1 MLIHVTGSTKD
12 KRALAQKTVAWSIK
26 KLGLNR
32 MSSLSIDVIL
42 RKMKKDEYGYCNII
56 ESNRSFIID
65 INKNV
70 SLKDFVS
77 TIIHEMVH
85 VKQFAR
91 NEMSAYGMRWK
102 TKTVSENTKYVDLP
116 WEKEAYKL
124 EAKLIELIW
133 KENIL

>member
-32 MSSLSIDVIL
+32 MSSLNIDVIL

-65 INKNV
+65 VNKNV

-102 TKTVSENTKYVDLP
+102 TKTVSENTKYIDLP

>member
-1 MLIHVTGSTKD
+1 MLIHVKGSTKD
-12 KRALAQKTVAWSIK
+12 KRALAEKTVAWSIK

-32 MSSLSIDVIL
+32 MSSLSIDVVL
-42 RKMKKDEYGYCNII
+42 RKMKKGEYGYCNII
-56 ESNRSFIID
+56 ESNRSFIIEV
-65 INKNV
+65 NKSV

-102 TKTVSENTKYVDLP
+102 TRIVSENTKYVDLP

-124 EAKLIELIW
+124 EKKLIELIW

>member
-1 MLIHVTGSTKD
+1 MLIHVKGSTKD
-12 KRALAQKTVAWSIK
+12 KRALAEKTVAWSIK

-32 MSSLSIDVIL
+32 MSSLSIDVVL

-65 INKNV
+65 VNKNV

>member
-1 MLIHVTGSTKD
+1 MLIHVKGSTKD
-12 KRALAQKTVAWSIK
+12 KRALAEKTVAWSIK

-32 MSSLSIDVIL
+32 MSSLSIDVVL

-65 INKNV
+65 INKNI

-102 TKTVSENTKYVDLP
+102 TKTVSENTKYIDLP

>member
-1 MLIHVTGSTKD
+1 MLIHVKGSTKD
-12 KRALAQKTVAWSIK
+12 KRALAEKTVAWSIK

-32 MSSLSIDVIL
+32 MSSLSIDVVL

-65 INKNV
+65 INKNI
-70 SLKDFVS
+70 SLRDFVS

-116 WEKEAYKL
+116 WEREAYKL

>member
-1 MLIHVTGSTKD
+1 MCY
-12 KRALAQKTVAWSIK
+12 
-26 KLGLNR
+26 NC
-32 MSSLSIDVIL
+32 
-42 RKMKKDEYGYCNII
+42 YCNII

-65 INKNV
+65 VNKNV

-77 TIIHEMVH
+77 TIIHEMVL

-102 TKTVSENTKYVDLP
+102 TRIVSENTKYVDLP

-124 EAKLIELIW
+124 EKKLIELIW

>member
-1 MLIHVTGSTKD
+1 MLIHVKGSTKD
-12 KRALAQKTVAWSIK
+12 KRALAEKTVAWSIK

-32 MSSLSIDVIL
+32 MSSLSIDVVL

-65 INKNV
+65 VNKTV

>member
-1 MLIHVTGSTKD
+1 MLIHVKGSTKD
-12 KRALAQKTVAWSIK
+12 KRALAEKTVAWSIK

-32 MSSLSIDVIL
+32 MSSLNIDVVL
-42 RKMKKDEYGYCNII
+42 RKMKKGEYGYCNII
-56 ESNRSFIID
+56 ESNRSFVIEV
-65 INKNV
+65 NKSV

-102 TKTVSENTKYVDLP
+102 TRIVSENTKYVDLP

-124 EAKLIELIW
+124 EKKLIELIW

>member
-1 MLIHVTGSTKD
+1 MLIHVKGSTKD
-12 KRALAQKTVAWSIK
+12 KRAMAEKTIAWSIK

-32 MSSLSIDVIL
+32 MSSLSIDVVL
-42 RKMKKDEYGYCNII
+42 RKMKDDEYGYCNII
-56 ESNRSFIID
+56 ENNRSFVID
-65 INKNV
+65 VNKSV

-102 TKTVSENTKYVDLP
+102 TRIVSENTKYVDLP
-116 WEKEAYKL
+116 WEKEAYKF
-124 EAKLIELIW
+124 EKKLIKLIL

>member
-1 MLIHVTGSTKD
+1 MLIHVKGSTKD

-32 MSSLSIDVIL
+32 MSSLSIDVVL

-65 INKNV
+65 VNKNV

>member
-32 MSSLSIDVIL
+32 MSSLNIDVIL

-65 INKNV
+65 VNKNV

>member
-1 MLIHVTGSTKD
+1 MLIHVKGSTKD
-12 KRALAQKTVAWSIK
+12 KRALAEKTVAWSIK

-42 RKMKKDEYGYCNII
+42 RKMKDDEYGYCNII
-56 ESNRSFIID
+56 ESNRSFAIEV
-65 INKNV
+65 NKNI

-102 TKTVSENTKYVDLP
+102 TRIVSENTKYVDLP

-124 EAKLIELIW
+124 EKKLIELIW

>member
-1 MLIHVTGSTKD
+1 MLIHVKGSTKD
-12 KRALAQKTVAWSIK
+12 KRALAEKTVAWSIK

-32 MSSLSIDVIL
+32 MSSLSIDVVL

-65 INKNV
+65 INKNI
-70 SLKDFVS
+70 SLRDFVS

>member
-1 MLIHVTGSTKD
+1 MLIHVKGSTKD
-12 KRALAQKTVAWSIK
+12 KRALAEKTVAWSIK

-32 MSSLSIDVIL
+32 MSSLSIDVVL

-65 INKNV
+65 INKNI

>member
-32 MSSLSIDVIL
+32 MSSLSIDVVL

-65 INKNV
+65 VNKNV

>member
-1 MLIHVTGSTKD
+1 MLIHVKGSTKD
-12 KRALAQKTVAWSIK
+12 KRALAEKTVAWSIK

-65 INKNV
+65 VNKNV

>member
-65 INKNV
+65 VNKNV

-116 WEKEAYKL
+116 WEREAYKL

>member
-1 MLIHVTGSTKD
+1 MLIHVKGSTKD
-12 KRALAQKTVAWSIK
+12 KRALAEKTVAWSIK

-32 MSSLSIDVIL
+32 MSSLSIDVVL

-65 INKNV
+65 VNKNV

-124 EAKLIELIW
+124 EAKLIKLIW

>member
-1 MLIHVTGSTKD
+1 MLIHVKGSTKD
-12 KRALAQKTVAWSIK
+12 KRALAEKTVAWSIK

-32 MSSLSIDVIL
+32 MSSLSIDVVL
-42 RKMKKDEYGYCNII
+42 RKMKKGEYGYCNII
-56 ESNRSFIID
+56 ESNRSFIIEV
-65 INKNV
+65 NKNV

-102 TKTVSENTKYVDLP
+102 TRIVSENTKYVDLP

-124 EAKLIELIW
+124 EKKLIELIW

>member
-65 INKNV
+65 VNKTV

>member
-1 MLIHVTGSTKD
+1 MLIHVKGSTKD
-12 KRALAQKTVAWSIK
+12 KRALAEKTVAWSIK

-32 MSSLSIDVIL
+32 MSSLSIDVVL
-42 RKMKKDEYGYCNII
+42 RKMKKGEYGYCNII
-56 ESNRSFIID
+56 ESNRSFIIEV
-65 INKNV
+65 NKNV

>member
-1 MLIHVTGSTKD
+1 MLIHVKGSTKD
-12 KRALAQKTVAWSIK
+12 KRALAEKTVAWSIK

-32 MSSLSIDVIL
+32 MSSLSIDIVL

-65 INKNV
+65 VNKNV

>member
-102 TKTVSENTKYVDLP
+102 TKTVSENTKYIDLP

>member
-1 MLIHVTGSTKD
+1 MLIHVKGSTKD
-12 KRALAQKTVAWSIK
+12 KRALAEKTVAWSIK

-32 MSSLSIDVIL
+32 MSSLSIDVVL

-56 ESNRSFIID
+56 ESKRSFIID
-65 INKNV
+65 VNKNV

>member
-65 INKNV
+65 VNKNV

-102 TKTVSENTKYVDLP
+102 TKTVSENTMYVDLP

>member
-65 INKNV
+65 VNKNV

>member
-1 MLIHVTGSTKD
+1 
-12 KRALAQKTVAWSIK
+12 
-26 KLGLNR
+26 
-32 MSSLSIDVIL
+32 
-42 RKMKKDEYGYCNII
+42 
-56 ESNRSFIID
+56 
-65 INKNV
+65 
-70 SLKDFVS
+70 
-77 TIIHEMVH
+77 MVH